1 MLAGSSLYIR
11 NALDAPIATTKTE
24 HPLPANPNKRKHG
37 TLHLSLSTP
46 LRRGAQQPHAKRS
59 LSKSLRCLPLLSSR
73 RNKHGKLLP
82 SFGAPP
88 SPPFH

>member
-1 MLAGSSLYIR
+1 MLAGSSFYIR

-59 LSKSLRCLPLLSSR
+59 LFKAAALFATV
-73 RNKHGKLLP
+73 GQQ
-82 SFGAPP
+82 GE
-88 SPPFH
+88 